1 MRHLSAIAFC
11 LVGVVLCAGCVSE
24 QEARR
29 RQAAAYARGAAEART
44 AMEARMGKITFDGPV
59 RNPQI
64 EWREG
69 LTLAEAIVEA
79 VYTGTVDPA
88 VIVVFRDNEPNF
100 IDARELVSGVDY
112 ELESGDI
119 VQFR

>member
-1 MRHLSAIAFC
+1 MRSVFVIA
-11 LVGVVLCAGCVSE
+11 LGVIGVLCAGCVSE
-24 QEARR
+24 REAQR
-29 RQAAAYARGAAEART
+29 RQAAAYARGVAEARD

-59 RNPQI
+59 RNTQI

-79 VYTGTVDPA
+79 VYIGAVDPT
-88 VIVVFRDNEPNF
+88 VIVVFRNNEPNY
-100 IDARELVSGVDY
+100 IDARELVRGVDY
-112 ELESGDI
+112 ELESGDV

>member
-1 MRHLSAIAFC
+1 MRRLSAIAFC
-11 LVGVVLCAGCVSE
+11 LVGAVLCAGCVSE
-24 QEARR
+24 REAQR
-29 RQAAAYARGAAEART
+29 RQAAAYSRGIAEARN

-59 RNPQI
+59 RNAQI

-79 VYTGTVDPA
+79 VYTGAVDPG
-88 VIVVFRDNEPNF
+88 VIVVFRNGEPNF

-112 ELESGDI
+112 ELESGDV